1 MLTWGSILLG
11 FLVTVGLVAWD
22 INSFGTFLQK
32 QNVSGE
38 EIKANT
44 ALMTRRLGLAFLPTF
59 VGLLCGAVDIT
70 LLVLQSR
77 RTAPLAK
84 HPPQERA

>member
-1 MLTWGSILLG
+1 MLLG
-11 FLVTVGLVAWD
+11 FLVTVGLVAWN
-22 INSFGTFLQK
+22 IHAFGTFLQN

-59 VGLLCGAVDIT
+59 VGLLCGVVGSV

-77 RTAPLAK
+77 RTAP
-84 HPPQERA
+84 PPKPPSQEKA